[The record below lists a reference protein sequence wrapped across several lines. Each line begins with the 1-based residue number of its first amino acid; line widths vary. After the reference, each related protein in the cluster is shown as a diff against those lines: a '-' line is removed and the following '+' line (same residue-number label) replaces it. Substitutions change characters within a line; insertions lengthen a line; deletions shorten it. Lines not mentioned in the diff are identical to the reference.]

1 MRPADP
7 LERDV
12 SDRAPHHRPPR
23 GDDLVPIEEERA
35 VISRLQGGDRSAVAV
50 LYGWY
55 GDLIYRQAILT
66 RLPIPELA
74 EDCLRET
81 FRTAIEKIGTFRLE
95 NRSVFFWLRRIAVNK
110 AIDMHRLHRRDERI
124 AEHAQVDPEMPI
136 AAELQSPDRGVE
148 VEDVR
153 RMVETSLGNLNAR
166 YAKALRMRLIEE
178 RSREEC
184 AEELGV
190 TVGNFDVILHR
201 AAKAFRKVYPP

>member
-1 MRPADP
+1 MIVR
-7 LERDV
+7 LQQ
-12 SDRAPHHRPPR
+12 
-23 GDDLVPIEEERA
+23 GERA
-35 VISRLQGGDRSAVAV
+35 AFAT

-55 GDLIYRQAILT
+55 GDLLYRQAILP

-81 FRTAIEKIGTFRLE
+81 FRTALEKIASFRLE
-95 NRSVFFWLRRIAVNK
+95 NRSIFFWLRRIAVNK
-110 AIDMHRLHRRDERI
+110 AIDIHRRHRRDERLVEQI
-124 AEHAQVDPEMPI
+124 GLEPEAVS
-136 AAELQSPDRGVE
+136 AAPARPDRNLE
-148 VEDVR
+148 VEEAR
-153 RMVETSLGNLNAR
+153 RLVEASLGNLNAR

-184 AEELGV
+184 AEALEV